1 MNIAG
6 SSGEQSVIV
15 TAAHIVAGVEMS
27 AALTDD
33 DLAGLDELTAK
44 TLNAQ
49 TLSIRIAAVAGGTKT
64 LLVCHSEASFS

>member
-6 SSGEQSVIV
+6 SSGEQGVIV

-33 DLAGLDELTAK
+33 VLAGLD
-44 TLNAQ
+44 
-49 TLSIRIAAVAGGTKT
+49 
-64 LLVCHSEASFS
+64 